1 MNTMLV
7 NSSFAKALDPAHLD
21 ASLLTAR
28 TTLGPLRGT
37 LATSGSGVRWLGIP
51 YAKPPMGDLR
61 WQAPEPHAPWT
72 EVRSAD
78 AFGAPCAQLGSIYG
92 PPPDGKA
99 WGASN
104 VEAFNK
110 PVGSEDCLT
119 LNVWKPNHS
128 ASRLPVIVFVHGG
141 SNIAGYSGDPVYDG
155 EKLAAATGSVVV
167 TVNYRLGIFG
177 WMTHPA
183 FQSDDAKSS
192 SGNFGTLD
200 ILLAL
205 QFIQSN
211 VAAFGGDPANVT
223 LMGQSAGAINVYSV
237 MGSPLGA
244 GLFQKAIILS
254 GIIVSTPRDKGYEF
268 SRKLATQLALDDGL
282 AHSKSAAKAY
292 FEKQSASDFRTYLKS
307 KTTTQ
312 LLAAQGQDPALRRVP
327 TCFGDGT
334 VIPVDL
340 KDVFEKGQFNRM
352 PTIVGMTRD
361 EAKLFTANVMKVSD
375 AERFTLMLKTDP
387 DAVPTL
393 KLKDLITPY
402 LLPSLGPGFYDA
414 YAWLILK
421 AAEYQAN
428 AAITTMANHEPKVFA
443 YRFDWNQGPEPW
455 RTLYGAGHAIDLA
468 FIFGNFSNNFF
479 SMDFSQRNSPGR
491 EALSKI
497 MMQTIG
503 TFVRSGDPNN
513 PELTTTWNPWS
524 PTDGKT
530 KKFVFNATDQAVDLS
545 VR

>member
-1 MNTMLV
+1 MNIVLAS
-7 NSSFAKALDPAHLD
+7 SSFANELSASAAD

-37 LATSGSGVRWLGIP
+37 QATGGSGIRWLGIP
-51 YAKPPMGDLR
+51 YAKPPIGDLR
-61 WQAPEPHAPWT
+61 WKAPEPHQPWT
-72 EVRSAD
+72 DVRSAD
-78 AFGAPCAQLGSIYG
+78 VFGSPCAQLGSIYG
-92 PPPDGKA
+92 PPPDGKV

-104 VEAFNK
+104 VEAFDK

-141 SNIAGYSGDPVYDG
+141 SNIAGYSGDPVYEG

-205 QFIQSN
+205 RFIQSN
-211 VAAFGGDPANVT
+211 AAAFGGDPANVT

-254 GIIVSTPRDKGYEF
+254 GIIVSTPREKGYEF
-268 SRKLATQLALDDGL
+268 SRKFATQLVMDDGL
-282 AHSKSAAKAY
+282 AKSKDAAKEY
-292 FEKQSASDFRTYLKS
+292 LENKNASELKAYLKS
-307 KTTTQ
+307 KTTAQ
-312 LLAAQGQDPALRRVP
+312 LLTAQGQDPALRRVP
-327 TCFGDGT
+327 TCFGDGA
-334 VIPVDL
+334 VIPADL
-340 KDVFEKGQFNRM
+340 NDVFEKGQFNRV

-375 AERFTLMLKTDP
+375 AERFTLMLKTDS
-387 DAVPTL
+387 DAAPTL
-393 KLKDLITPY
+393 KLKDLVTPY
-402 LLPSLGPGFYDA
+402 LLPALGSGFYDA

-421 AAEYQAN
+421 AAEHQAN
-428 AAITTMANHEPKVFA
+428 AAITTMARHEPKVFA

-468 FIFGNFSNNFF
+468 FVFGNFSNNFF
-479 SMDFSQRNSPGR
+479 SMDFSKRNSAGR

-497 MMQTIG
+497 MMRTIG
-503 TFVRSGDPNN
+503 AFVRSGDPNN
-513 PELTTTWNPWS
+513 PELTATWDAWS
-524 PTDGKT
+524 PSEGKT
-530 KKFVFNATDQAVDLS
+530 KKFVFNATDQEVDLS